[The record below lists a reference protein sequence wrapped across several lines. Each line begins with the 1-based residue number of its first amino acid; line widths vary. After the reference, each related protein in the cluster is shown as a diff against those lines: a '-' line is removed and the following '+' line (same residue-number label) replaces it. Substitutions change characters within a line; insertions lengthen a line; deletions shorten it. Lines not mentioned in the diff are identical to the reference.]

1 MFENPL
7 SQFFNDIANNVN
19 HIVPVTWNDLYF
31 NVELKEGDG
40 EVLFYFNTK
49 KKTYIISEVNKCGL
63 NF

>member
-7 SQFFNDIANNVN
+7 SQFFNDIVNNVN

-40 EVLFYFNTK
+40 EVLF
-49 KKTYIISEVNKCGL
+49 
-63 NF
+63 

>member
-19 HIVPVTWNDLYF
+19 HIIPVTWNDLYF
-31 NVELKEGDG
+31 NVELKEGNG

-49 KKTYIISEVNKCGL
+49 EKTYIISEVNKCGL